1 MDKKKVF
8 EGVNHNVLMRLTNEK
23 KTTTSNYLY
32 FWSYG
37 RISSCFWEL
46 PAFMALF
53 LDHSLQTT
61 DPNFMFM
68 SIFHNVLRCLINQ
81 NHENIGLLL
90 NNFRFLGKY
99 LGFYSNEKQA
109 KIMDPERVQTF
120 AIKHRTTNMHPCCKF
135 FFLSV

>member
-1 MDKKKVF
+1 MDQKKVF

-37 RISSCFWEL
+37 RISSCFWGL
-46 PAFMALF
+46 PPFIALF
-53 LDHSLQTT
+53 LDHSLRTT

-99 LGFYSNEKQA
+99 LVFFYSNEKQA
-109 KIMDPERVQTF
+109 KIMDPERVQNF
-120 AIKHRTTNMHPCCKF
+120 AIKHRTKNVERRCIFCD
-135 FFLSV
+135 